1 MIHQPMG
8 VSGIDLDIVTGRPRE
23 VKTREE
29 HQAQE
34 ELKATKA
41 MQEATQLSQELPAV
55 LIIMARLYEQR
66 LFELAKGDP
75 FLRGLDMQAT
85 AYNLKLNFG
94 PVSLPGRPWFHP
106 SLSSK
111 LPQRTADAAPRS
123 LLNRPADGL
132 R

>member
-1 MIHQPMG
+1 MTYQPMG

-55 LIIMARLYEQR
+55 LIVMARLYEQR
-66 LFELAKGDP
+66 LFELAKDDP

-94 PVSLPGRPWFHP
+94 PMV
-106 SLSSK
+106 
-111 LPQRTADAAPRS
+111 AAKMRRQS
-123 LLNRPADGL
+123 FGVVLNSMTDETKVALEGIPAEE
-132 R
+132 

>member
-1 MIHQPMG
+1 MTHQPMG
-8 VSGIDLDIVTGRPRE
+8 VSGVDTDIVTGRP
-23 VKTREE
+23 
-29 HQAQE
+29 A
-34 ELKATKA
+34 
-41 MQEATQLSQELPAV
+41 
-55 LIIMARLYEQR
+55 YEQR
-66 LFELAKGDP
+66 LFELAKDDP

-111 LPQRTADAAPRS
+111 LPRRTADAAPRS

>member
-1 MIHQPMG
+1 MTHQPMG

-55 LIIMARLYEQR
+55 LIVMARLYEQR

-94 PVSLPGRPWFHP
+94 PMV
-106 SLSSK
+106 
-111 LPQRTADAAPRS
+111 AAKMRRQS
-123 LLNRPADGL
+123 FGVVLNSMTDETKVALEGIPAEE
-132 R
+132 